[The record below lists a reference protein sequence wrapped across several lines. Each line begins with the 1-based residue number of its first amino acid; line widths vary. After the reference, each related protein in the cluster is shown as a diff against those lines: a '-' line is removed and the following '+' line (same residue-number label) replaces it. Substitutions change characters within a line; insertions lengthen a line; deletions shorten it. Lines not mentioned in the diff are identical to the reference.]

1 MLLTTNDY
9 INRLHQYCEEH
20 TSPQSPLLNALER
33 ETHLK
38 TLAPQM
44 LSGHLQGHFLSL
56 LSQLMQP
63 TTILEI
69 GTFTGYSA
77 ICLAQ
82 GLQAGGRL
90 HTIEANP
97 EMEYLIRDYLQRAGL
112 EERISL
118 HIGEAQ
124 QIIPTL
130 EETFD
135 LVFIDA
141 GKQEYALFY
150 DLVIERVRSGGL
162 IIADNVLWSGKPL
175 EPALREQDADTA
187 AIHQFNQKVQQDA
200 RVDNIML
207 PIRDGLLIA
216 RKY

>member
-1 MLLTTNDY
+1 MLLTTNDQ
-9 INRLHQYCEEH
+9 INRLHLYCEEH
-20 TSPQSPLLNALER
+20 TSPQPPLLNALER

-63 TTILEI
+63 TDVLEI

-82 GLQAGGRL
+82 GLRPGGRL

-112 EERISL
+112 EERVSL
-118 HIGEAQ
+118 YIGEAQ

-130 EETFD
+130 EGSFD

-187 AIHQFNQKVQQDA
+187 AIHQFNQKVQQDG

-216 RKY
+216 RKC